1 MYCISP
7 ATVVEGNVHHQRE
20 RSQYS
25 LSLERT
31 SQLRVGSGLEEVF
44 EEIYSED
51 TVKNIFSGKAVTRA
65 LRAHMLTQ
73 SA

>member
-1 MYCISP
+1 M
-7 ATVVEGNVHHQRE
+7 
-20 RSQYS
+20 
-25 LSLERT
+25 LT
-31 SQLRVGSGLEEVF
+31 SFLGSIGKLMVGSELEEVF